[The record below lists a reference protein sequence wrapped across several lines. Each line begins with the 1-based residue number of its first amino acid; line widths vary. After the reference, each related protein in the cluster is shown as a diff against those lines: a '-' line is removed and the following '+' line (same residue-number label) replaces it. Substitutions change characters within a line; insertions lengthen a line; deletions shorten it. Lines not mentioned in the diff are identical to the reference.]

1 MLLPQGLPKGT
12 LQEER
17 SLRQGPLREIL
28 REQGG
33 SFAPSRSPEGD
44 LAGGTLPASRSAA
57 RDLDGTNATTR
68 AVLLANR
75 PKDMAAADWLR
86 LMANPVNAVLYPL
99 RVTQAMLDTLDAR
112 ELDLRYRY
120 VLVK

>member
-1 MLLPQGLPKGT
+1 M
-12 LQEER
+12 
-17 SLRQGPLREIL
+17 
-28 REQGG
+28 
-33 SFAPSRSPEGD
+33 
-44 LAGGTLPASRSAA
+44 
-57 RDLDGTNATTR
+57 
-68 AVLLANR
+68 LLANR